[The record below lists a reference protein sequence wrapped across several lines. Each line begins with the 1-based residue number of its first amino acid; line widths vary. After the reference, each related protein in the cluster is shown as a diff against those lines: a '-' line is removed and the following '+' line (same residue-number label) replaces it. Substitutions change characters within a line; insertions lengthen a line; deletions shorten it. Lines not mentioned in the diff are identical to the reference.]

1 MSLES
6 GTRTVGG
13 GMSCGRLSL
22 VEHLQVMQLE
32 PVGSKK
38 TSLET
43 TAKILSSDRKRRQF
57 KINLKVRF
65 AILQLFVDLGGSSFL

>member
-1 MSLES
+1 MNLAP
-6 GTRTVGG
+6 VGG
-13 GMSCGRLSL
+13 RCGRLSL
-22 VEHLQVMQLE
+22 VEHLQAMQLE

-43 TAKILSSDRKRRQF
+43 TAENLSSNQKRRQF

-65 AILQLFVDLGGSSFL
+65 ATLQLFVDLVGSSFL